1 MNTDDLRHL
10 ADNPSFIAGIHNY
23 CDRWCERCAY
33 TARCMNYAMGQRQF
47 GDLDEAKQLPDE
59 KFWAGMEA
67 TFRLT
72 LEMIAEDLAAQGI
85 DFAEALAEASE
96 EDPSL
101 VTDADWAQPLVQ
113 RAQMYIEMTDR
124 WFLDSQEAFHDKVE
138 VLQSM
143 IDLNVGSET
152 AVGEASLIKDAA
164 EVIRWYLYQIEVKL
178 LRAISSRRDEANDPA
193 LWEEFGR
200 DSDGSAKVALIGLDR
215 TIGAW
220 GVLLRAFPERELEA
234 LRVLAHL
241 DRLRREAEQEFPDAR
256 AFVRPGF
263 DTGESPVA

>member
-96 EDPSL
+96 EEPSP

-143 IDLNVGSET
+143 IDLNVG
-152 AVGEASLIKDAA
+152 ARP
-164 EVIRWYLYQIEVKL
+164 RW
-178 LRAISSRRDEANDPA
+178 
-193 LWEEFGR
+193 
-200 DSDGSAKVALIGLDR
+200 
-215 TIGAW
+215 
-220 GVLLRAFPERELEA
+220 
-234 LRVLAHL
+234 
-241 DRLRREAEQEFPDAR
+241 
-256 AFVRPGF
+256 VRHP
-263 DTGESPVA
+263 